1 VRVKKNIAHALVKKR
16 GDNIFSPLCIIW
28 DAIVVD
34 VNKLEAAELAD
45 AELENANARQ
55 SKDAPNVADV
65 RPELA
70 DAAVNLAN

>member
-1 VRVKKNIAHALVKKR
+1 
-16 GDNIFSPLCIIW
+16 LCIIW

-34 VNKLEAAELAD
+34 VIKREAAELAD

-55 SKDAPNVADV
+55 SKDTPNV

>member
-1 VRVKKNIAHALVKKR
+1 MI
-16 GDNIFSPLCIIW
+16 
-28 DAIVVD
+28 VD

-55 SKDAPNVADV
+55 SKNAPNVADV